1 MADEIILEGQ
11 TGHKMVEEDK
21 NLFGALEEKI
31 SHLLMKY
38 QELMKEK
45 EKLAAEVDVE
55 KEKRVRLEK
64 QMELLSQDREKVKG
78 RIDQLLY
85 RLRSIDL

>member
-1 MADEIILEGQ
+1 MAEEILLEGQ
-11 TGHKMVEEDK
+11 TEKKMVEEEK

-31 SHLLMKY
+31 GHLLMKY
-38 QELMKEK
+38 QDMVKEK

-64 QMELLSQDREKVKG
+64 QMELLSQDREKVKS

-85 RLRSIDL
+85 RLRSIDI